1 MDVSRKDAHLIVAA
15 VRVLSHKHKTSPTPE
30 DVAGLLE
37 WAPEIL
43 RLKALALVEL
53 GALTQVTSAYAN
65 HLEVG
70 DHTRVESLDDV
81 DSADAMD
88 AALAEFDVK
97 KREEAE
103 KMSRLFE
110 EGDHEKRRRA
120 RMEEM
125 EGGLFSRDLD
135 KPANPFGDDD

>member
-1 MDVSRKDAHLIVAA
+1 MEVSRRDGHLIVSA
-15 VRVLSHKHKTSPTPE
+15 VRVLAHKRGTLPTPE
-30 DVAGLLE
+30 EVAELLE

-43 RLKALALVEL
+43 RLKAMALVEL
-53 GALTQVTSAYAN
+53 GALRQVVSAYEN

-70 DHTRVESLDDV
+70 DLAVVERLDEI

-88 AALAEFDVK
+88 AALADFEVR

-110 EGDHEKRRRA
+110 GGDLERRRQEKMKG
-120 RMEEM
+120 MEE
-125 EGGLFSRDLD
+125 GLFKTDRK
-135 KPANPFGDDD
+135 KPVNPFGDDD